1 MKLPSGKSRRMPRWS
16 ITTAA
21 NAVVDAARNVDA
33 VNNHP
38 GLVEAKLA
46 DHYRDAGVPPVSP
59 EVFASITEGLCE
71 ADWRRFEVVVN
82 IFETE
87 ELCATFAE
95 VSSNMSVQE
104 QIAKGML
111 PTVKALHAV
120 SENILATSMVRAE
133 ELARRVAKGLGI
145 GFNGESVAASAERQA
160 KIDYTRLLSKVDA
173 AKASAEEQ
181 LAKLFE
187 HQEDA
192 DNRIQRRGKW

>member
-1 MKLPSGKSRRMPRWS
+1 MKPPSGKSRRMPRWS

-38 GLVEAKLA
+38 ALVEAKLA
-46 DHYRDAGVPPVSP
+46 DHYRDVGVRPISP
-59 EVFASITEGLCE
+59 DVFARIAEELSA
-71 ADWRRFEVVVN
+71 ADWRRFEVIVDM
-82 IFETE
+82 FDTE
-87 ELCATFAE
+87 ELRATLAE
-95 VSSNMSVQE
+95 VSVNMAVQE
-104 QIAKGML
+104 QIATGML
-111 PTVKALHAV
+111 PTVKALQAV

-133 ELARRVAKGLGI
+133 ELARRVAGGLGI
-145 GFNGESVAASAERQA
+145 GFNGESVAASAERLA
-160 KIDYTRLLSKVDA
+160 KIDYTRLLAKVDA

-187 HQEDA
+187 HQEKA